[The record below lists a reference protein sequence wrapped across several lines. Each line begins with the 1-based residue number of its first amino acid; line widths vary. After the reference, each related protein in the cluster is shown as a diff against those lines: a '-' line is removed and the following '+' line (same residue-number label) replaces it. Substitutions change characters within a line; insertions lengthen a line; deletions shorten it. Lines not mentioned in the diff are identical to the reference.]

1 MTNTYTT
8 KTTDRI
14 RRTVTA
20 SLAAAMMMTTA
31 AAICA
36 SADDTTVISA
46 SSVITIDEYFN
57 RAVEGKSYKQVMDMW
72 VKASSDPTEVFPDGA
87 EITGEKQEVVEKQV
101 AAKLR
106 KYAAAATI
114 SLVKNGLKTC
124 CQGLEDVLAAPLK
137 DITEQIFGVKG
148 DKSNAEVISCV
159 NDNTNKIIDTIRSA
173 ENKIVSNGSNLNVDS
188 KYGEAL
194 DKLEA
199 AAKTYR
205 DGISLAM
212 QKRNSRER
220 IVEVANV
227 LGDMDNWAK
236 DNLVDKL
243 SIANEYFT
251 SEHCSA
257 DPLHGY
263 NIYKM
268 AMQKTIDNGARFMRE
283 AVENSQ
289 SYIMEKTNKYF
300 RSCMTMLEMLSAM
313 NQVDQLKAKDVA
325 KMSQKHQRMYEKLK
339 DGAGKANYYEAKIL
353 DGLFGDNGVV
363 TKSAKYIERKDTE
376 PTTFVG
382 RGPDKL
388 VKLSANLESRCGEYF
403 IHRTTTLKVLTHLDW
418 KWSNGGDTYMFGRGG
433 LTRGELESIC
443 KHAINIGYTVA
454 SYLKKNGFILNKS
467 MNDSKDP
474 VVLATSHFNDHHGTA
489 FAHYYA
495 DEGLNGYHM
504 FKTSYAKNAGPEKW
518 CVLKHEQ
525 LGFWVPVTI
534 SGKYDKQW
542 TYVFFKTA
550 DQ

>member
-1 MTNTYTT
+1 MSKTSKTSNVT
-8 KTTDRI
+8 K
-14 RRTVTA
+14 RTVSALLT
-20 SLAAAMMMTTA
+20 AAMMTTTVA
-31 AAICA
+31 TISA
-36 SADDTTVISA
+36 SANNAPIRSA

-87 EITGEKQEVVEKQV
+87 EITGEKQEDVVNQV

-106 KYAAAATI
+106 QYAAAATI

-124 CQGLEDVLAAPLK
+124 CQGLEDVLAAPLT

-148 DKSNAEVISCV
+148 DNSNAEVISCV

-173 ENKIVSNGSNLNVDS
+173 ENKIVSNGCNLNVDS

-268 AMQKTIDNGARFMRE
+268 AMQKTVDNGAKFMRE

-289 SYIMEKTNKYF
+289 SYIKEKTNKYF

-313 NQVDQLKAKDVA
+313 NQVDQLRAEDVA
-325 KMSQKHQRMYEKLK
+325 KMSQKHQRIYEKLK
-339 DGAGKANYYEAKIL
+339 DGAGKASYYEAKIL

-363 TKSAKYIERKDTE
+363 TKSAKYIECKNTE

-382 RGPDKL
+382 RGPDKP
-388 VKLSANLESRCGEYF
+388 VKLSANIESRCDAYF
-403 IHRTTTLKVLTHLDW
+403 IHRISTLKVLTHLDW
-418 KWSNGGDTYMFGRGG
+418 KWSNGGDTYMFERGG
-433 LTRGELESIC
+433 LTGSELESIC

-454 SYLKKNGFILNKS
+454 NYLRKNGFILSDSIKDNK
-467 MNDSKDP
+467 DA
-474 VVLATSHFNDHHGTA
+474 VVLATSHYNDHHGKA

-495 DEGLNGYHM
+495 DEGLTGYDM
-504 FKTSYAKNAGPEKW
+504 FKTTYAKNADPKKW
-518 CVLKHEQ
+518 AILKHEQ
-525 LGFWVPVTI
+525 LGLWVPVTI
-534 SGKYDKQW
+534 SGKYENDRVF
-542 TYVFFKTA
+542 VFFKKA
-550 DQ
+550 